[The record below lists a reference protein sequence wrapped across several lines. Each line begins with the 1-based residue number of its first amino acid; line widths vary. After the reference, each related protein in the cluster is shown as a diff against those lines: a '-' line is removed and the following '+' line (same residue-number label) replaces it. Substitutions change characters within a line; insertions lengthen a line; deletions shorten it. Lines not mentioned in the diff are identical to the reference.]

1 MRLIADFHTHS
12 NYSRFNHGKNKIEE
26 MVIAANEMGLKE
38 VAITDHGFKHFFR
51 TNKRNLYKARK
62 IVDEINEWSKTKV
75 LLGIEANIISADGT
89 LDVDSETLS
98 LLDILLVGYHKMI
111 KTDFAGFFGGQKKT
125 QEAVDIATQ
134 AYINAIERYPITI
147 ITHLNSVIKTDLY
160 QIGKACAR
168 KGVMV
173 EINNRHMTWTDDDVN
188 DLLASECMFVVSS
201 DAHRREDVGRV
212 DRALDI
218 IKNYD
223 IPSELVANVDFDYA
237 EKTDRDKEASFY
249 FELYQQRKKQ
259 RAEYEELSKKN
270 NKKRFTNK
278 LSDEMEVALRK
289 IANEKGLKYE
299 TPQDDI
305 YEKFSDVYE
314 TERLIK
320 EANEYYASGAMQ
332 EFEDSEVE
340 EGENSVLEDVV
351 EPDALVDSRFNEQS
365 QEQDTY
371 INTNQTHGQFI
382 GTGIS
387 QVVKETEQ
395 KAVQAEDSHTS
406 LDSSQKQALER
417 LVTNNG
423 VGAHYTNDEIIK
435 NKNVTVEPNIP
446 KPQTGKN
453 TSFNGL
459 ALEDFMQSM
468 KTNNVAA
475 QSAEEKPA
483 EPQKVVKKP
492 KPKAAPVNGGLVS
505 QLQQITD
512 DKNKK

>member
-12 NYSRFNHGKNKIEE
+12 KYSRFNHGKNKIEE

-51 TNKRNLYKARK
+51 TNKFNLYKARE
-62 IVDEINEWSKTKV
+62 IIDEINEWSKTKV
-75 LLGIEANIISADGT
+75 LLGIEADIISADGT

-98 LLDILLVGYHKMI
+98 VLDILLVGYHKMI

-173 EINNRHMTWTDDDVN
+173 EINNRHMTWTDDDIN

-201 DAHRREDVGRV
+201 DAHRREDVGKV
-212 DRALDI
+212 DNALDV
-218 IKNYD
+218 IKKYD
-223 IPSELVANVDFDYA
+223 IPSELIANVDFDYA

-259 RAEYEELSKKN
+259 RADYEELSKKN

-340 EGENSVLEDVV
+340 EGENSVFED
-351 EPDALVDSRFNEQS
+351 AITNENTEISES
-365 QEQDTY
+365 QKQPEY
-371 INTNQTHGQFI
+371 INTSQTHGQFI
-382 GTGIS
+382 GSGMSQMVEEAEQKQS
-387 QVVKETEQ
+387 QVN
-395 KAVQAEDSHTS
+395 SNHTS
-406 LDSSQKQALER
+406 LDNSQKQALER

-423 VGAHYTNDEIIK
+423 VGAHYVNDEINK
-435 NKNVTVEPNIP
+435 NQNVTVEPNIP
-446 KPQTGKN
+446 KPQSGEN

-468 KTNNVAA
+468 KTGGKGSQNT
-475 QSAEEKPA
+475 QEKPA
-483 EPQKVVKKP
+483 APEVVARKP
-492 KPKAAPVNGGLVS
+492 KQKAAPVNGGLVS

-512 DKNKK
+512 EKNKK